1 MRPADLVARY
11 EQLRR
16 VAAGG
21 HAGGWRHGL
30 GVLVAK
36 GMACWMAACAA
47 LPAAAPEHGSPPAA
61 VTPQA
66 GASLSA
72 LNPSLP
78 APAQEGGA
86 SSPACTSLL
95 PAAVVPQIVAVLA
108 QMTLAHARTAPPA
121 EQEAR
126 PP

>member
-1 MRPADLVARY
+1 VARY
-11 EQLRR
+11 EQLRH

-30 GVLVAK
+30 GALVAR

-78 APAQEGGA
+78 APDQEGGA